1 MDFSN
6 LITNLE
12 ETIKQLKKMNVK
24 NLTLQQTIEET
35 KEKYPLPD
43 GFTVDE
49 YWEFHK
55 DEQGFSFMTRSIQA
69 QIRRVFDRKYRP
81 EKYYNGLKK
90 KRENERKRRLN
101 KKNST

>member
-1 MDFSN
+1 MHLSN
-6 LITNLE
+6 I
-12 ETIKQLKKMNVK
+12 
-24 NLTLQQTIEET
+24 QQIIEET

-49 YWEFHK
+49 YWKFHK
-55 DEQGFSFMTRSIQA
+55 EEKGFSFMTRSIQA

-81 EKYYNGLKK
+81 EKHQKK
-90 KRENERKRRLN
+90 LEKERNNYKN